1 MLFGMNHATDVDS
14 LITYLAHFGH
24 ERLTTALVPRMNT
37 QEIHQVVDLLT
48 QIMRNHLT
56 DEEYHA
62 LFLGEPH
69 HH

>member
-1 MLFGMNHATDVDS
+1 MVFGLNHATDVES
-14 LITYLAHFGH
+14 LITFLTHFGH
-24 ERLTTALVPRMNT
+24 GRLTTALVPRMRS

-48 QIMRNHLT
+48 QIMKNHLS

-62 LFLGEPH
+62 LFLGESH